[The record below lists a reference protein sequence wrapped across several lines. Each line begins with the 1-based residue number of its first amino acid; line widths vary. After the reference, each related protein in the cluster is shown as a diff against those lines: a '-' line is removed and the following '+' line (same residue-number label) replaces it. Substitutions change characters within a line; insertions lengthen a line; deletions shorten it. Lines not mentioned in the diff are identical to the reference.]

1 MRIIA
6 RICRRTQAANWFVE
20 GPLTAWIRV
29 TTADYWF
36 EFVKPLLDLIK
47 NILATFSFNY
57 RVFIKY
63 CFFFEDFKIYSGL
76 WPLSVS
82 PRFSVCTQWQV
93 KHQRCSRKI
102 TTFNEHPIRSN
113 SKIATDV
120 RDSTSTSATNEY
132 RSCNYWLYL
141 NR

>member
-1 MRIIA
+1 MYLYPLLLQPGCPGFVKKLIMRIIA

-57 RVFIKY
+57 RMFIKY
-63 CFFFEDFKIYSGL
+63 CFFFEDFKIYSEL

-82 PRFSVCTQWQV
+82 PRCQCVYTMAGQTPALQQNWQSSV
-93 KHQRCSRKI
+93 K
-102 TTFNEHPIRSN
+102 
-113 SKIATDV
+113 
-120 RDSTSTSATNEY
+120 
-132 RSCNYWLYL
+132 
-141 NR
+141 